1 MPMTGM
7 THEDLDIMA
16 DWANYTEEDKI
27 QLHKNL
33 NKAYQ
38 CAALSFIFF
47 MLMLLW
53 NSSHTAQH
61 MDLDFD
67 HWH

>member
-1 MPMTGM
+1 MTGM

-16 DWANYTEEDKI
+16 DWANYTEEEKI

-33 NKAYQ
+33 NKAYKF
-38 CAALSFIFF
+38 AALSFIFF

-53 NSSHTAQH
+53 NSSHTSQP
-61 MDLDFD
+61 MDLDLD
-67 HWH
+67 NWH

>member
-7 THEDLDIMA
+7 THEDLDTMA

-33 NKAYQ
+33 NKAYTF
-38 CAALSFIFF
+38 AALSFIFF

-53 NSSHTAQH
+53 NSSHTSQP

>member
-1 MPMTGM
+1 MTGM

-33 NKAYQ
+33 NKAYTF
-38 CAALSFIFF
+38 AALSFIFF

-53 NSSHTAQH
+53 NSSHTSQP
-61 MDLDFD
+61 MDLDLD